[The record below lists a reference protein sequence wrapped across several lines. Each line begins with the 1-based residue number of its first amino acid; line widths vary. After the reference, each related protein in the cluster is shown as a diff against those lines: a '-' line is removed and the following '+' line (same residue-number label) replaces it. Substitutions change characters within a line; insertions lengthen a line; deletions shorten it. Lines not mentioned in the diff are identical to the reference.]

1 MYTKQ
6 KEKKMRKTGKK
17 LLTVLLALTMV
28 LCVGTSAF
36 ASVDTI
42 SDGEYKAEMATGEK
56 MFKVVDCKLT
66 VKDGKAQA
74 EILLSGSSYYALVP
88 GTEEEAL
95 ADYNAKDE
103 SKWIKPDGEREYI
116 TQNGET
122 KTGRVYTIPVES
134 FDKPIHLVS
143 VSEKY
148 YNQGNTEKM
157 FYPRTLILE
166 GKYDIKADTGEKMFK
181 VVNCSLSVKDGKL
194 SAEVLLSSTGYYAL
208 FIGTKEEAAAS
219 YEAKDESKWI
229 KPSGEKEYI
238 SESGET
244 KTGRVYTIP
253 LESIDNTVELISVS
267 EKYYNQGNIEKMFYE
282 RSITMVE
289 DTMKAISLDLIPV
302 SDENTGNT
310 GTENQ
315 GNNNDGQNNQTG
327 GSENNTNTDK
337 ADALVP
343 ETGDNSNFASSFSLM
358 VAAAVLSAVFMKK
371 RKNA

>member
-1 MYTKQ
+1 
-6 KEKKMRKTGKK
+6 
-17 LLTVLLALTMV
+17 
-28 LCVGTSAF
+28 
-36 ASVDTI
+36 
-42 SDGEYKAEMATGEK
+42 
-56 MFKVVDCKLT
+56 
-66 VKDGKAQA
+66 
-74 EILLSGSSYYALVP
+74 
-88 GTEEEAL
+88 
-95 ADYNAKDE
+95 
-103 SKWIKPDGEREYI
+103 
-116 TQNGET
+116 
-122 KTGRVYTIPVES
+122 
-134 FDKPIHLVS
+134 
-143 VSEKY
+143 
-148 YNQGNTEKM
+148 M

-219 YEAKDESKWI
+219 YEAKAESKWI

>member
-1 MYTKQ
+1 M
-6 KEKKMRKTGKK
+6 
-17 LLTVLLALTMV
+17 
-28 LCVGTSAF
+28 
-36 ASVDTI
+36 
-42 SDGEYKAEMATGEK
+42 
-56 MFKVVDCKLT
+56 
-66 VKDGKAQA
+66 
-74 EILLSGSSYYALVP
+74 
-88 GTEEEAL
+88 
-95 ADYNAKDE
+95 
-103 SKWIKPDGEREYI
+103 
-116 TQNGET
+116 
-122 KTGRVYTIPVES
+122 
-134 FDKPIHLVS
+134 
-143 VSEKY
+143 
-148 YNQGNTEKM
+148 
-157 FYPRTLILE
+157 
-166 GKYDIKADTGEKMFK
+166 
-181 VVNCSLSVKDGKL
+181 
-194 SAEVLLSSTGYYAL
+194 
-208 FIGTKEEAAAS
+208 
-219 YEAKDESKWI
+219 
-229 KPSGEKEYI
+229 
-238 SESGET
+238 
-244 KTGRVYTIP
+244 YTIP